1 MNQSSRETVG
11 TNVECPISRL
21 LEIISAKWT
30 VEILREISIA
40 PTRTRQFLR
49 LIPGL
54 SMKSLQFRLK
64 ELEKFGLLER
74 IEYDQLPRHVEHSIT
89 ERGKKAIAIYMSI
102 KELAEEVFPVACDC
116 PMGQIDAQQ
125 GCSDA
130 VCPNR
135 PVDRF

>member
-11 TNVECPISRL
+11 TNIECPISRL

-74 IEYDQLPRHVEHSIT
+74 IEYDQLP
-89 ERGKKAIAIYMSI
+89 
-102 KELAEEVFPVACDC
+102 
-116 PMGQIDAQQ
+116 
-125 GCSDA
+125 
-130 VCPNR
+130 
-135 PVDRF
+135 